1 MPVRPEGKGGQ
12 KYGAKPHH
20 REVEGRVTRHRSDS
34 TVVARPGGPKQWT
47 LHRDRV
53 PATAILAMNIGL
65 GRSTP
70 NGCEAFGIPG
80 EFAFRPVG
88 NIA

>member
-12 KYGAKPHH
+12 KYGANPRN

-47 LHRDRV
+47 LHRV
-53 PATAILAMNIGL
+53 PATAIRAMNIGL
-65 GRSTP
+65 GRSTS
-70 NGCEAFGIPG
+70 NGFEVCGIPG
-80 EFAFRPVG
+80 EFTFRPVG